1 MLQNLN
7 NIKNYEVGTKKQT
20 SLLGIPRNP
29 RDQHIPLNYG
39 NRVRIYNGNKF
50 YLHEP
55 GNNDAWF
62 SRKTY
67 GNASIMK
74 IYKAH
79 GGGRWGIA
87 GWGTIK
93 YGDFIFIEAQRTE
106 RKLQR
111 AGRNARFQNRN
122 LGSWEKFI
130 IEKGP
135 GSKGNH
141 GTPIYSGD
149 IIYIR
154 SWRDR
159 RPFRLQKNRENN
171 ARFQNY
177 NKQGWERMVITI
189 V

>member
-1 MLQNLN
+1 
-7 NIKNYEVGTKKQT
+7 
-20 SLLGIPRNP
+20 
-29 RDQHIPLNYG
+29 
-39 NRVRIYNGNKF
+39 
-50 YLHEP
+50 
-55 GNNDAWF
+55 
-62 SRKTY
+62 
-67 GNASIMK
+67 
-74 IYKAH
+74 
-79 GGGRWGIA
+79 
-87 GWGTIK
+87 
-93 YGDFIFIEAQRTE
+93 
-106 RKLQR
+106 LQR

-177 NKQGWERMVITI
+177 NHGSWERMVITI